1 MWWLQ
6 FHLLLSKSVY
16 VIKHSKEQI
25 GYDIMIPKK
34 HPIVRSPEELAAI
47 QAILEGTATTIGERF
62 FATLVENL
70 AKALGTHGAW
80 VTVYLEETQ
89 RLRALAFWLGG
100 EWVQDYEYDIKGTPC
115 EPVIRDLGCFH
126 VPDKVIDLFPD
137 DPDLKPLGA
146 VSYMGVPLLDLDG
159 KVLGHLAVLDQ
170 KPMPEERRELAL
182 FQIFAARA
190 TAEHQ
195 RLRAEQE
202 IRDREEKLNRLFDS
216 AMDAIVE
223 LDHELRITKVNSA
236 GIKLFHADPG
246 EIIGHKFSQYL
257 QEKDQSKLSNLIEEL
272 NKRPMGR
279 QSMWVPGGLKCVLKT
294 GTPFPA
300 EATISRF
307 EMARNIFYTLIIRNV
322 NERLEAEK
330 KIQSLTVETKYLR
343 EEINELQNID
353 EIIGE
358 SKPLVNVL
366 QEVKEVG
373 ETDTTVLILGET
385 GTGKELI
392 ARAVHNAS
400 KRNKKPFI
408 KVNCAAIPANL
419 VESEFFG
426 HEKGAFTGAT
436 SKRDGRFTLADSGTI
451 FLDEIGEL
459 PIDLQSKLLRVL
471 QEGEFDP
478 VGSSQTKKVNVRVI
492 AATNRNLQ
500 QLVKEGE
507 FREDLYYRLSV
518 FPIEVPPLRERGED
532 IHLLASTL
540 VKRLSKNIG
549 RKMEPLSERTIQR
562 LLAYNWPGNI
572 RELQNVIERAI
583 ITARDG
589 QLNLD
594 RALPEIGNLKDRE
607 INFEGEKESHKIR
620 TLQELQELERKNIL
634 RALQATDWKVS
645 GKDGA
650 AVILGMNSS
659 TLSARIRALEIKR
672 S

>member
-1 MWWLQ
+1 MTQ
-6 FHLLLSKSVY
+6 
-16 VIKHSKEQI
+16 
-25 GYDIMIPKK
+25 KK
-34 HPIVRSPEELAAI
+34 HTAVRSPEELAAI

-70 AKALGTHGAW
+70 AKALGTYGAW

-100 EWVQDYEYDIKGTPC
+100 KWVQDYEYDIKGTPC
-115 EPVIRDLGCFH
+115 EPVIRDLRCFH
-126 VPDKVIDLFPD
+126 VPDKVIELFPD
-137 DPDLKPLGA
+137 DPDLKPIDA
-146 VSYMGVPLLDLDG
+146 VSYMGVPLIDLDG
-159 KVLGHLAVLDQ
+159 KILGHLAVLDQ
-170 KPMPEERRELAL
+170 RPMPEERRELAL

-202 IRDREEKLNRLFDS
+202 IRDREEKLNRLVDS

-223 LDHELRITKVNSA
+223 LDHEFRITQMNSA
-236 GIKLFHADPG
+236 GNKLFHSDARD
-246 EIIGHKFSQYL
+246 IIGQQFSQFL
-257 QEKDQSKLSNLIEEL
+257 QNKDQSKLSNLIKEL
-272 NKRPMGR
+272 NERPMGR
-279 QSMWVPGGLKCVLKT
+279 QYMWIPGGLACVLKT

-300 EATISRF
+300 EATLSRF
-307 EMARNIFYTLIIRNV
+307 EMNRRTYYTLIIRNV

-330 KIQSLTVETKYLR
+330 KIYSLTVEAKYLR
-343 EEINELQNID
+343 EEINELQNAG

-358 SKPLVNVL
+358 SKPLLDVL
-366 QEVKEVG
+366 QEVKEVA
-373 ETDTTVLILGET
+373 ETDTTVLIYGET

-408 KVNCAAIPANL
+408 KVNCAAIPVNL

-436 SKRDGRFTLADSGTI
+436 SKRDGRFTLADGGTI

-478 VGSSQTKKVNVRVI
+478 VGGSQTKKVNVRVI

-500 QLVKEGE
+500 ELVQEGQ

-518 FPIEVPPLRERGED
+518 FPIEVPSLRERGED
-532 IHLLASTL
+532 IVLLASTF
-540 VKRLSKNIG
+540 VKRVSKNMG
-549 RKMEPLSERTIQR
+549 RKIEPLPERTIQR

-583 ITARDG
+583 IT
-589 QLNLD
+589 
-594 RALPEIGNLKDRE
+594 
-607 INFEGEKESHKIR
+607 S
-620 TLQELQELERKNIL
+620 
-634 RALQATDWKVS
+634 
-645 GKDGA
+645 
-650 AVILGMNSS
+650 
-659 TLSARIRALEIKR
+659 
-672 S
+672 